1 MKRDIVQTDKAPD
14 AIGPYSQAT
23 RCGGLVF
30 TAMQI
35 ALDPD
40 TNHLVGIDHEEQT
53 HRCLRN
59 LQAVLEAA
67 GSSLAGALKVTI
79 YLIDMA
85 AFADINAVYEDF
97 FPADPPARAVVAV
110 SALPKGA
117 LVGIEAVAAV
127 H

>member
-1 MKRDIVQTDKAPD
+1 MKRDIVHTDQAPE

-23 RCGGLVF
+23 RCGQLVF

-35 ALDPD
+35 PLNPD
-40 TNHLVGIDHEEQT
+40 TGDLVGDNHADQA

-59 LQAVLEAA
+59 VQTILEAA
-67 GSSLAGALKVTI
+67 GSSLAGALKVTV
-79 YLIDMA
+79 YLTDMT
-85 AFADINAVYEDF
+85 AFAAINEVYADF
-97 FPADPPARAVVAV
+97 FPADPPARAVVEV

-117 LVGIEAVAAV
+117 LVAIEAIAAV

>member
-1 MKRDIVQTDKAPD
+1 MKRHIVYTDKAPE

-23 RCGGLVF
+23 RCDHLVF

-35 ALDPD
+35 AIDPD
-40 TNHLVGIDHEEQT
+40 TDRLVGADHAEQA

-59 LQAVLEAA
+59 VQTILEAA
-67 GSSLAGALKVTI
+67 GSSLAGALKVTV
-79 YLIDMA
+79 YLRDME
-85 AFADINAVYEDF
+85 AFATVNAVYDDF
-97 FPADPPARAVVAV
+97 FPDDPPARSVVEV

-117 LVGIEAVAAV
+117 LVGIEVIAVA